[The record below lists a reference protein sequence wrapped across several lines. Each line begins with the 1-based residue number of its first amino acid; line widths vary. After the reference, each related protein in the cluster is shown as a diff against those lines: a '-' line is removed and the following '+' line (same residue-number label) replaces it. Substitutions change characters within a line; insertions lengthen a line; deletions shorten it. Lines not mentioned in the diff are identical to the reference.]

1 MRRDFVRRDER
12 EMQPVDGYG
21 GFGSAPAPPEPD
33 PAEVPADCRE
43 AAESEREMQ
52 PVEGDE

>member
-1 MRRDFVRRDER
+1 MRRDER